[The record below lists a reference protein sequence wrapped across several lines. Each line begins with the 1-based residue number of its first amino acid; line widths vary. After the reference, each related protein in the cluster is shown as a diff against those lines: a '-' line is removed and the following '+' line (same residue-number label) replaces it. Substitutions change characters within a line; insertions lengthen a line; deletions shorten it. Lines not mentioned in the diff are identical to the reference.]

1 MNQNDECPTATKEH
15 AHGKVR
21 HPVLAIMLPLVLIAI
36 AILAVFLASSQLKA
50 KLNTKLQLASTP
62 PPPRNVS
69 IEEVA
74 FVKELPDTIILPAT
88 VEAQSVVEV
97 AAEVS
102 GRVTKTPCIQGSRC
116 KVGDLLVALDSDL
129 LKASYERAKAQAD
142 FDVSDHGRMVK
153 LEKGGAATEKQVDE
167 MESRMKISAAAMK
180 LAKTRLDRAQITSP
194 ISGILDNVPVNI
206 GEYLQP
212 GMVVARIV
220 NMDTVK
226 VVVRIPEPDIHFF
239 KKGDVVLV
247 QFRNTVGTAK
257 RQGKIKYISEL
268 ADTRTRTTRV
278 EIAIDNKDRALR
290 SGQIVRATLTRQVL
304 KDVIMVPL
312 LAIIPLEKGYR
323 VYVMEKSGDGSG
335 GQTVARMRNI
345 TTSRLMR
352 KGPQGIDRI
361 QVLSGLKPGDKL
373 IVQGHRLVGNDQA
386 VSVRDGGVG
395 AISGNQ
401 TKGKLGG

>member
-1 MNQNDECPTATKEH
+1 MNEHDECPPPLKEH

-21 HPVLAIMLPLVLIAI
+21 HPVLAIMLPLTLIAV
-36 AILAVFLASSQLKA
+36 AILAVFITGSLLKA
-50 KLNTKLQLASTP
+50 KQNTKLELTPTP
-62 PPPRNVS
+62 PPPRNVA

-102 GRVTKTPCIQGSRC
+102 GRVTKTPCVQGSRC
-116 KVGDLLVALDSDL
+116 KAGDLLVALDSDL
-129 LKASYERAKAQAD
+129 LTASYERAKAQAD

-180 LAKTRLDRAQITSP
+180 LAKARLDRANITSP
-194 ISGILDNVPVNI
+194 ISGILDNVPVDI

-247 QFRNTVGTAK
+247 QFRNTTGMAK
-257 RQGKIKYISEL
+257 RRGKIKYISEL

-304 KDVIMVPL
+304 KNVIMVPL

-323 VYVMEKSGDGSG
+323 VYVVEKSIDGSG
-335 GQTVARMRNI
+335 AQTVAKMRNI

-352 KGPQGIDRI
+352 KGPLGIDRI

-373 IVQGHRLVGNDQA
+373 IVQGHRLVGDDQA
-386 VSVRDGGVG
+386 VSVRDGGVD